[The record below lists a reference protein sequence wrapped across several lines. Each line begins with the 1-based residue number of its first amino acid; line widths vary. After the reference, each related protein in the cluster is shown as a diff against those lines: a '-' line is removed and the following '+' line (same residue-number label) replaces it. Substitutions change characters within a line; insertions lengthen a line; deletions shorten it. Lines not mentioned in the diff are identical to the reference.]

1 MMPYVYDD
9 PIMFG
14 QNPFARPANQRPVPV
29 QSNGMT
35 RPMPVRPGSGQA
47 INTQS
52 GQVVIPQSVQS
63 NLQQNFFG
71 DDPFKPTGP
80 SIDVQDYVQQEGTTD
95 LPLFKEGFDAKPG
108 QTVGQV
114 VGADRAEAALSKPIS
129 LTMDET
135 APEAGGSILGTG
147 GFELIGLMAM
157 AALFYYISRA

>member
-1 MMPYVYDD
+1 MPYVYED
-9 PIMFG
+9 PIMRG
-14 QNPFARPANQRPVPV
+14 QNPFARPVPV
-29 QSNGMT
+29 NTGMSNMT

-47 INTQS
+47 VNTQS

-80 SIDVQDYVQQEGTTD
+80 SIDVQDYVQQQGTTD

-114 VGADRAEAALSKPIS
+114 VGADRAEAPIS

-135 APEAGGSILGTG
+135 APEAGGSVSPMFGSG
-147 GFELIGLMAM
+147 GFEFIGLIAM
-157 AALFYYISRA
+157 GLFFFYVARA

>member
-47 INTQS
+47 VNTQS

-80 SIDVQDYVQQEGTTD
+80 SIDVQDYVQQQGTTD

-114 VGADRAEAALSKPIS
+114 VGADSEPIS

-135 APEAGGSILGTG
+135 APEAGGSVSPMFGSG
-147 GFELIGLMAM
+147 GFEFIGLIAM
-157 AALFYYISRA
+157 GLFFFYVARA